1 MTTRRLSPFAVALLV
16 LPFTFAPTRA
26 ASLASLG
33 WMAGS
38 WSVTQ
43 GGVANEEHWLPPSG
57 GLMLGMHRD
66 VKAGRAASF
75 EFLRIVE
82 RNDSL
87 VYVALP
93 RGRNETPFPL
103 KSLEGRRVVFEN
115 PAHDFPQRIL
125 YWQVRPNELHAR
137 VEGTW
142 NGKEE
147 FEEWTWKRTSLTRSW
162 SVGP

>member
-1 MTTRRLSPFAVALLV
+1 MIARRLAALALFVVPFAASPARADLL
-16 LPFTFAPTRA
+16 P
-26 ASLASLG
+26 SLF

-43 GGVANEEHWLPPSG
+43 DGIVNEEHWLPPSG

-66 VKAGRAASF
+66 VKAGRAVSF
-75 EFLRIVE
+75 EFLRIIE

-93 RGRNETPFPL
+93 RGRNETPFPM
-103 KSLEGRRVVFEN
+103 KSIGGKRVVFEN
-115 PAHDFPQRIL
+115 PTHDFPQRIL
-125 YWQVRPNELHAR
+125 YWQTRPNELHAR
-137 VEGTW
+137 VEGTL

-147 FEEWTWKRTSLTRSW
+147 SEEWTWKRSRLA
-162 SVGP
+162 P

>member
-1 MTTRRLSPFAVALLV
+1 MIPRRFLALGSALALLPFAASPARTDPLAAL
-16 LPFTFAPTRA
+16 A
-26 ASLASLG
+26 
-33 WMAGS
+33 WMTGS
-38 WSVTQ
+38 WSGTQ
-43 GGVANEEHWLPPSG
+43 GGVANEEQWLPPKG

-66 VKAGRAASF
+66 VKEGRAVSF

-82 RNDSL
+82 RGDSL

-93 RGRNETPFPL
+93 RGHDETPFPM

-137 VEGTW
+137 VEGTLD
-142 NGKEE
+142 GKVE
-147 FEEWTWKRTSLTRSW
+147 FEEWTWKRTPPAASW
-162 SVGP
+162 SAGP

>member
-1 MTTRRLSPFAVALLV
+1 MTTRRLLPFALALFV
-16 LPFTFAPTRA
+16 LPFTVAPARA
-26 ASLASLG
+26 DRLAALA

-43 GGVANEEHWLPPSG
+43 DGIANEEHWLPPGG

-66 VKAGRAASF
+66 VKAGRALSF

-87 VYVALP
+87 VYIALP
-93 RGRNETPFPL
+93 RGRNETPFPM
-103 KSLEGRRVVFEN
+103 KSLAGKRVVFEN

-125 YWQVRPNELHAR
+125 YWQARPNELHAR
-137 VEGTW
+137 VEGTLH
-142 NGKEE
+142 GREE
-147 FEEWTWKRTSLTRSW
+147 FEEWTWKRTKLA
-162 SVGP
+162 P